1 MLPGE
6 SGVLRVG
13 FTASAA
19 FNSVVPGAIRTFK
32 RAYPD
37 VRLQLEEGNTTQLAD
52 ELNEGSLD
60 VAFLRPGFTGNE
72 RFQLRLLSEEP
83 MVIVLAET
91 HPAAACKQI
100 ALSILKDEFFYSS
113 HVKSACRFMTQ

>member
-1 MLPGE
+1 YDVVKGMPATATRAVLAAQRVARGE

-60 VAFLRPGFTGNE
+60 
-72 RFQLRLLSEEP
+72 
-83 MVIVLAET
+83 
-91 HPAAACKQI
+91 
-100 ALSILKDEFFYSS
+100 
-113 HVKSACRFMTQ
+113 

>member
-1 MLPGE
+1 M
-6 SGVLRVG
+6 
-13 FTASAA
+13 
-19 FNSVVPGAIRTFK
+19 VPSAIRTFK

-37 VRLQLEEGNTTQLAD
+37 VRLQLEEGNNQLAD

-72 RFQLRLLSEEP
+72 RFQLRLPSEEP

-100 ALSILKDEFFYSS
+100 ALDSQ
-113 HVKSACRFMTQ
+113 R

>member
-1 MLPGE
+1 
-6 SGVLRVG
+6 
-13 FTASAA
+13 
-19 FNSVVPGAIRTFK
+19 
-32 RAYPD
+32 
-37 VRLQLEEGNTTQLAD
+37 
-52 ELNEGSLD
+52 GSLD

-100 ALSILKDEFFYSS
+100 ALALLKDEFF
-113 HVKSACRFMTQ
+113 VLFPREIGLPLCDAVIKAGGKAGFEPKLGQLGA